1 MTEKRQPLE
10 LEEIAEVVCLQL
22 GVESVGPGDHL
33 LEDLGADSADL
44 LNLVV
49 AVEDRYGIAI
59 SEEDV
64 AGVATVQDLR
74 RLASRL
80 VAP

>member
-1 MTEKRQPLE
+1 MTESEPAVLF
-10 LEEIAEVVCLQL
+10 EEIAEIVCLQL
-22 GVESVGPGDHL
+22 GVEAAGAGDRL

-64 AGVATVQDLR
+64 AGVASVDDLR
-74 RLASRL
+74 RLALRL
-80 VAP
+80 VAQ